1 MRFNICFVLALLITA
16 GSVKGQD
23 PVPSATPLIP
33 CDVTVPNR
41 RNTSVGQPSRE
52 VHGNGM
58 LSVWLGWP
66 DGTVVFKPGG
76 VGFVLPDGSLSM
88 KFGWQRGVRGA
99 LMIDGHRLDAVSPPL
114 RANIPRGYG
123 DIGFQSTALIFP
135 TPGCW
140 EVTGHVGDA
149 SLTFVTRVVKI
160 GEGPVSRKLGGD

>member
-1 MRFNICFVLALLITA
+1 MFSMRFNICFVLALLITC
-16 GSVKGQD
+16 GSVTGQE
-23 PVPSATPLIP
+23 STPPIP
-33 CDVTVPNR
+33 CNVTVPNGVSA
-41 RNTSVGQPSRE
+41 SVEQLSRE
-52 VHGNGM
+52 VYGNGM

-76 VGFVLPDGSLSM
+76 AGFVLPDGSLSM
-88 KFGWQRGVRGA
+88 KFGWERGVRGA
-99 LMIDGHRLDAVSPPL
+99 LVIDGHRLDAPAPPL

-149 SLTFVTRVVKI
+149 SLTFVTRIVKSL
-160 GEGPVSRKLGGD
+160 EGPASRKVAGD